1 MLKFSYFRLDSW
13 RCCMIFIKDW
23 SKNEISFI
31 KKIHDF
37 HRKIMIIRLVRILD
51 GGGKMDLMEIGIF
64 G

>member
-1 MLKFSYFRLDSW
+1 MLYD
-13 RCCMIFIKDW
+13 FIKDW